1 MVQIGENFIS
11 TASVDLSMSGRSIY
25 FVVDCALL
33 PATFEVIL
41 TPSFNNKIYQFSNSR
56 MEELH

>member
-11 TASVDLSMSGRSIY
+11 TATVDLSMSEWSIY
-25 FVVDCALL
+25 FVVDRALL

-41 TPSFNNKIYQFSNSR
+41 TPSFNNRLYQF
-56 MEELH
+56 